1 MEAGT
6 QNQSLLENL
15 NAQFSGRITNAGEPY
30 GLLTI
35 EVTREDV
42 VAVIGW
48 LQNHETLKFKF
59 LTDLCGVHFPDNEG
73 KELGVVYHLH
83 SLENNLRLRIKTF
96 FPKEDA
102 KVSTLT
108 GLFSAANWM
117 ERETF
122 DFYGIQ
128 FEGHPDL
135 RRILNVDDMDYFPM
149 RKEYA
154 LEDETRTD
162 KSDKFFGR

>member
-1 MEAGT
+1 MESGT
-6 QNQSLLENL
+6 QNQALLEAL
-15 NAQFSGRITNAGEPY
+15 NTQFGSRISNTEEPY
-30 GLLTI
+30 GMLTA
-35 EVTREDV
+35 EMAREDV
-42 VAVIGW
+42 VEVISW
-48 LQNHETLKFKF
+48 LQNHPTWKFQF

-73 KELGVVYHLH
+73 KEIGVVYHLH
-83 SLENNLRLRIKTF
+83 SLENNLRLRLKTF
-96 FPKEDA
+96 FSKDDA
-102 KVSTLT
+102 RVSTLT